1 MIEFRQLIRQYGFI
15 LFTLM
20 AIDYMLY
27 LINAFFRDKLYRWT
41 KDDFGLKEA
50 LFWPKDV
57 PMFIRYSKVL
67 GELKNEIS
75 LTENR
80 KISVL
85 EIGPSCVGISHF
97 LKYASL
103 KEKCDLTL
111 ADIDIEA
118 LSKIKSE
125 KTVAIHG
132 DSLPFEDS
140 TFDVVISLDTLEH
153 IPRDKRQKFLAEIK
167 RTTKKTILLHF
178 AANDPPKQ
186 FLARDAD
193 QKFQEWHIKKFHKP
207 DKWTAEH
214 LTIDPPVIQEINNA
228 LPGALITGS
237 ENIDAWF
244 EYTTLCLKPLAGFFT
259 GFMYMTKWKKKDIC
273 PPFHSCFVKW
283 IKSN

>member
-1 MIEFRQLIRQYGFI
+1 MS
-15 LFTLM
+15 
-20 AIDYMLY
+20 IDYMLY
-27 LINAFFRDKLYRWT
+27 LIDVFLRNIFYRWT

-50 LFWPKDV
+50 LFWPKDI
-57 PMFIRYSKVL
+57 PLFLRYSRVL
-67 GELKNEIS
+67 RELKNEIS
-75 LTENR
+75 SN

-85 EIGPSCVGISHF
+85 EIGPSSVGISYF
-97 LKYASL
+97 LKYADL

-111 ADIDIEA
+111 ADIDVEA

-132 DSLPFEDS
+132 DSLPFEDNA
-140 TFDVVISLDTLEH
+140 FDMVISLDTLEH
-153 IPRDKRQKFLAEIK
+153 IPKDKRQKFLAEIK
-167 RTTKKTILLHF
+167 RIAKKTILLHF

-186 FLARDAD
+186 FLARDVD

-207 DKWTAEH
+207 DKWTDEH

-228 LPGALITGS
+228 FPGALITGT

-244 EYTTLCLKPLAGFFT
+244 EYTTLCLKPLAGFST
-259 GFMYMTKWKKKDIC
+259 GFMYMTKWKKKDNC